1 MACQSGGVEPVDADT
16 PDPLDPLELPL
27 RLATTLNQMDAG
39 LITAPEAE
47 HRLRDDGRPHHV
59 SDETGMLALDRDGA
73 VGLRLVLARVARLH
87 GPWAL
92 VVPAEGDLGG
102 LRGPVDTNRRAL
114 DHGAIV
120 VQHDGGV
127 GWVCDEVGH
136 GVQWTLLAC
145 ERPLLP
151 DDPGQAARA
160 LATAI
165 AEATGALTGATVAGR
180 QPRRGAPALGRGYPP
195 ASQMLLDRAWLVAQA
210 SAAGLDD
217 SASATMSHQVLT
229 RERVLR
235 PLGRAARRAIGSAVS
250 WPSRALVE

>member
-16 PDPLDPLELPL
+16 PDPLERLELPL
-27 RLATTLNQMDAG
+27 RLATTLNQMEAG

-47 HRLRDDGRPHHV
+47 HLLRADGRPHHV
-59 SDETGMLALDRDGA
+59 SDETGLLKLDGDGA
-73 VGLRLVLARVARLH
+73 IGLRLVLARVARLR

-102 LRGPVDTNRRAL
+102 LRGPIGTNRRAL
-114 DHGAIV
+114 EHGAIV
-120 VQHDGGV
+120 VHHEGGI

-151 DDPGQAARA
+151 DDPGQATRA
-160 LATAI
+160 LAAAV
-165 AEATGALTGATVAGR
+165 AEATGALAGATVAAQ
-180 QPRRGAPALGRGYPP
+180 QPRHSAPNLGRGYPP
-195 ASQMLLDRAWLVAQA
+195 ASQTLLERAWLVARA
-210 SAAGLDD
+210 SAAGLDA

-235 PLGRAARRAIGSAVS
+235 PLGRAARRAISSAVS

>member
-1 MACQSGGVEPVDADT
+1 MNPADDST
-16 PDPLDPLELPL
+16 PDPLTRLQLPL
-27 RLATTLNQMDAG
+27 RLATTLNRMAAG
-39 LITAPEAE
+39 LISAPEAE
-47 HRLRDDGRPHHV
+47 HRLRSDGRPHHV
-59 SDETGMLALDRDGA
+59 SDETDLLALDADGA
-73 VGLRLVLARVARLH
+73 VGLRVALARVARLG

-102 LRGPVDTNRRAL
+102 LRGPLDTNRRAL
-114 DHGAIV
+114 EHGAIV
-120 VQHDGGV
+120 VHHEGGV

-165 AEATGALTGATVAGR
+165 TEATGALTGSTVTGPA
-180 QPRRGAPALGRGYPP
+180 PRHGAPDLGGGYPP
-195 ASQMLLDRAWLVAQA
+195 VSQTLLERAWLVARA

-217 SASATMSHQVLT
+217 SAAATMSHQVLT

-235 PLGRAARRAIGSAVS
+235 PLGRVARRAISSAVS
-250 WPSRALVE
+250 WPSHALVE